1 MRRIQFSATLASAL
15 TILFGTTVVLGL
27 LVNDNLNI
35 NPNLIKVAEFA
46 QDVTPVLLQLVMIT
60 IGLTILLGIYNLLLV
75 HTKRLISRKPGA
87 LYSLVLIISFLGAM
101 VSYSVNRTD
110 SLELMEN
117 VLVSVEAALAGLIL
131 FALVWGAYRMMDR
144 DISWSRILFVVT
156 LLIVLIG
163 ALPLDGTSPIREI
176 SNWLLEIPVSAG
188 ARGILIGIALATV
201 VMGVRVLIGVDR
213 SYRE

>member
-1 MRRIQFSATLASAL
+1 MRIRFSAALASAL
-15 TILFGTTVVLGL
+15 TIIFGVTVVIGL
-27 LVNDNLNI
+27 LVNESFNI
-35 NPNLIKVAEFA
+35 DPRLADFS
-46 QDVTPVLLQLVMIT
+46 QDVTSVLLQLVMIT
-60 IGLTILLGIYNLLLV
+60 VGLTILLGIYNLLLV
-75 HTKRLISRKPGA
+75 HSKRLANRKRGA
-87 LYSLVLIISFLGAM
+87 LYSLVLIVSFLGAM
-101 VSYSVNRTD
+101 VSYTVNRAD

-117 VLVSVEAALAGLIL
+117 VLVSVEAALAGLVL

-163 ALPLDGTSPIREI
+163 ALPLDGTSPIRDV

-201 VMGVRVLIGVDR
+201 VTGVRVLVGVDR